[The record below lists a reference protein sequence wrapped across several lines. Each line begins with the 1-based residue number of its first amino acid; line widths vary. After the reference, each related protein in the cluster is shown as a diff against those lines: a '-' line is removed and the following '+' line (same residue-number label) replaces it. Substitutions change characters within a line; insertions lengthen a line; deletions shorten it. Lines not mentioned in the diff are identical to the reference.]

1 MQLLRKNEKKKK
13 IVTSDSKLL
22 GGTLSLKQ
30 ITNKE
35 TWTLKGLL
43 PLLLKRRLFT
53 NFNMFVFK
61 LYPSFAIFQVVFKI
75 GLAYLI
81 KKK

>member
-1 MQLLRKNEKKKK
+1 MQLLRKKKKK

-35 TWTLKGLL
+35 T
-43 PLLLKRRLFT
+43 
-53 NFNMFVFK
+53 
-61 LYPSFAIFQVVFKI
+61 
-75 GLAYLI
+75 
-81 KKK
+81 

>member
-1 MQLLRKNEKKKK
+1 MQLLRKKKKK

-53 NFNMFVFK
+53 NFNMFVISSKYNTKNK
-61 LYPSFAIFQVVFKI
+61 L
-75 GLAYLI
+75 LC
-81 KKK
+81 